1 MCGRHLGTKG
11 LGVGE
16 TFLSGLLNAKHIV
29 ILYRLPTHLHTH
41 THTRITRTSVAYGIT
56 FQNGWLGKAVSQ
68 QGSDRL
74 AAERERSPGRLQG
87 FAPEQL
93 EGWTPCPF

>member
-1 MCGRHLGTKG
+1 MCGRHLGAKG

-16 TFLSGLLNAKHIV
+16 TFLSVLLNAKRIDP
-29 ILYRLPTHLHTH
+29 LPPPHTPAHTH
-41 THTRITRTSVAYGIT
+41 THTRITGTSVAYGIT

-74 AAERERSPGRLQG
+74 AVERERSPGRLQG